1 MPSIQSMLDATR
13 VNELDVAVECINLSL
28 NRLRVY

>member
-13 VNELDVAVECINLSL
+13 VNELDVAMECMGLSP